1 MPWALRFG
9 GKTVRFDDLSIDAW
23 DRVHEETGNWAQVY
37 TSPMSIPSAFRIVLE
52 EAVKVAEPSVDAA
65 ARAKELA
72 PSIRKV
78 ADLLVEV
85 EDDLPDVVEDGVPK
99 VEDAP
104 PTPT

>member
-9 GKTVRFDDLSIDAW
+9 GKTVRFDDLSVQAW

-37 TSPMSIPSAFRIVLE
+37 TAPMADPGAFMLVLE

-85 EDDLPDVVEDGVPK
+85 DDDLPDVVEDGVPK
-99 VEDAP
+99 AEDAP
-104 PTPT
+104 PTDT